1 MKISPVLPIAFSS
14 LLAASLAAPLRL
26 RYPTPADVEKRA
38 DTFLRPKAQSFDE
51 LIHEKLD
58 FGSGD
63 PLFVRDTEIEKRAG
77 AETLDQTEDSGSDR
91 STGTIYSSGGSHQTL
106 APHGN
111 LDSAIHATLD
121 FGSTSDPLGGSS
133 DPLLFKKD
141 VESAPVE
148 KRAESP
154 RSFDDFIHENLDFGG
169 AKDPLLF
176 KKNAASA
183 GEKRAVSLPASS
195 SSLDTSK
202 NFDSAI
208 HDKLNFGSSSDPL
221 FGTTSV
227 FVRAEKAIEGAV
239 AKVARAFHA

>member
-26 RYPTPADVEKRA
+26 RYPTPAEAEKRA

-58 FGSGD
+58 FGSGE
-63 PLFVRDTEIEKRAG
+63 PLLVRDNKVEKRAG
-77 AETLDQTEDSGSDR
+77 AETLDQLEDSGSDS
-91 STGTIYSSGGSHQTL
+91 STGNIYSSGGSHQTL

-121 FGSTSDPLGGSS
+121 FGGTS

-141 VESAPVE
+141 AEAAPVE
-148 KRAESP
+148 KRAESS
-154 RSFDDFIHENLDFGG
+154 RSFDDVIHEYLDFGG
-169 AKDPLLF
+169 STNPLLV
-176 KKNAASA
+176 KKDATVE
-183 GEKRAVSLPASS
+183 EKRDVSLPSS
-195 SSLDTSK
+195 SSALDTSSK

-208 HDKLNFGSSSDPL
+208 HDTLDFSGSDDPL

-227 FVRAEKAIEGAV
+227 FARAEKAIEGAV

>member
-26 RYPTPADVEKRA
+26 RYPTSAEAEKRA

-58 FGSGD
+58 FGSGE
-63 PLFVRDTEIEKRAG
+63 PLLVRNNKVEKRAE
-77 AETLDQTEDSGSDR
+77 AENLDQAQDTGSDS
-91 STGTIYSSGGSHQTL
+91 STSSIYSSGGSHQTL

-121 FGSTSDPLGGSS
+121 FGGTS

-141 VESAPVE
+141 AEAAPVE
-148 KRAESP
+148 KRAESS
-154 RSFDDFIHENLDFGG
+154 RSFDDLIHEYLDFDGSTN
-169 AKDPLLF
+169 PLLV
-176 KKNAASA
+176 KKDAAA
-183 GEKRAVSLPASS
+183 APVEDKRDVSLPGSS
-195 SSLDTSK
+195 STLDLSSSK
-202 NFDSAI
+202 NFDSAF
-208 HDKLNFGSSSDPL
+208 HDTLDFDGSSDPL

-227 FVRAEKAIEGAV
+227 FARAEKAIEGAV